1 MENSEIALLSI
12 SKAAKEL
19 HIGKDRIYK
28 LLNEGRLGWVPMGNK
43 RFIPYSEIIR
53 FIKDSTQYTVNA
65 TEHFSWGGEGN
76 MSSET
81 ASSEI
86 DTVGIFNKL
95 KETLI

>member
-43 RFIPYSEIIR
+43 RFIP
-53 FIKDSTQYTVNA
+53 TQ
-65 TEHFSWGGEGN
+65 
-76 MSSET
+76 
-81 ASSEI
+81 
-86 DTVGIFNKL
+86 KL
-95 KETLI
+95 